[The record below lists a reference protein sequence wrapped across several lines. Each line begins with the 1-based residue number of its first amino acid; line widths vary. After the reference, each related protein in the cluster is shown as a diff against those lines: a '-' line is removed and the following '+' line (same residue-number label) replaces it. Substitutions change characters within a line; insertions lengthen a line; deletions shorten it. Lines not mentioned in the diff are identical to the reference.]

1 MLFNRQ
7 KELIYMIEKLH
18 RSGKTKIQKL
28 MFLSSINEDN
38 CPYDFFPYN
47 YGPYSIELQHD
58 LDRLCNDEILAF
70 TDDQYAI
77 NHSPLLK
84 ISNTRKARLDEV
96 FNNFGTYSTHDLIK
110 YVYTNY
116 PQYAIN
122 SIKAKEL
129 LTSGEM
135 DRVTKCK
142 SNQCELTL
150 FTIGYEHKSIDK
162 YLHQLIENNIHTLID
177 VRANSYSMKREFMGK
192 NLALQCKLLNI
203 EYIHLPEVGIPTE
216 YRKKSTNKAEL
227 FQIYKEDLL
236 PQHKGRIGEIIK
248 LVDERKR
255 VALTCFEAEHKECH
269 RNVLAEEIRK
279 SSKGTIP
286 LVHI

>member
-1 MLFNRQ
+1 
-7 KELIYMIEKLH
+7 MIEKLH

-28 MFLSSINEDN
+28 LFLSTINEDN

-58 LDRLCNDEILAF
+58 LDRLCKDEIL
-70 TDDQYAI
+70 TISIDQYTV
-77 NHSPLLK
+77 NHTPLLK
-84 ISNTRKARLDEV
+84 ISNARKARLDDV
-96 FNNFGTYSTHDLIK
+96 FNKFGNYNTHDLIK

-142 SNQCELTL
+142 SNQCERTL

-177 VRANSYSMKREFMGK
+177 VRANSYSMKREFIGK
-192 NLALQCKLLNI
+192 NLAHQCNFLGI
-203 EYIHLPEVGIPTE
+203 EYLHMPEVGIPTE
-216 YRKKSTNKAEL
+216 YRKKSTSKAEL
-227 FQIYKEDLL
+227 FKIYKEDLL
-236 PQHKGRIGEIIK
+236 PQHKGRIGEMIK
-248 LVDERKR
+248 LLDERKR
-255 VALTCFEAEHKECH
+255 VALTCFEASYGECH
-269 RNVLAEEIRK
+269 RNILAEEIEK
-279 SSKGTIP
+279 CSKGTVP
-286 LVHI
+286 LVHL